1 VGIKFFLLA
10 CFFGKAGFFELRKM
24 FLGIFDSKDESLN
37 QFE

>member
-1 VGIKFFLLA
+1 LA
-10 CFFGKAGFFELRKM
+10 KQAFFELRKM